1 MNERLS
7 GSEGPVPG
15 IEVRAMQIK
24 KQTDTAAQWCSEQT
38 GTSAESEEAL
48 KTLEPVGRFGARGEI
63 ARIAFFLA
71 SEASAFCT
79 GAPFIVAGSSSPD
92 SYQTGD
98 KT

>member
-1 MNERLS
+1 
-7 GSEGPVPG
+7 
-15 IEVRAMQIK
+15 MQIK
-24 KQTDTAAQWCSEQT
+24 KQTDTATRWCSEQT
-38 GTSAESEEAL
+38 GTSAEVKEAL
-48 KTLEPVGRFGARGEI
+48 KTLKPVGRFGAQGEI
-63 ARIAFFLA
+63 ARTALILA